1 MARIPRDP
9 RSRSAGQAALDYV
22 AVLALCALVLT
33 AGTGAAIAR
42 GGEIA
47 SAVRGEM
54 LRALCIVTG
63 GDCDRDRA
71 PCVTSTAQRGLS
83 ASVNLLVVRIGRS
96 QFATLERRS
105 DGTFAVTLLTAE
117 DSGVDVGLGGSG
129 DLAAAGL
136 RGAVSGELRAA
147 ALARNGHGRVWF
159 TDDRADADE
168 LLRKLTVTFGN
179 PAFEVGMR
187 LLGLP
192 EPDQTFSEHG
202 WALSAD
208 GSVSVGPG
216 EGSGSG
222 SRVDVRGVRRD
233 RRTGRQVLYLGRA
246 AELSAALD
254 AGIAG
259 IGAETTTGGVREDT
273 WAIEIDRHGELV
285 DLMILS
291 AGPYEGS
298 FSLPAPLQQAG
309 GFLGVPAASGE
320 RRFELESHLDL
331 RDPAN
336 RAAVEGLLRSVFG
349 GGSAGRT
356 RAPVSRALAARL
368 RERAVVH
375 GRAYEARRDTYG
387 GGGTIAAG
395 VKIGGRVEYTA
406 GSTRLLAAVTRGPD
420 GTWRARHECLET

>member
-1 MARIPRDP
+1 MARIPRDA
-9 RSRSAGQAALDYV
+9 RTRSAGQAALDYV
-22 AVLALCALVLT
+22 AVLALCALVLA
-33 AGTGAAIAR
+33 AGTGAAVAR
-42 GGEIA
+42 GGELA
-47 SAVRGEM
+47 SAVRGEL
-54 LRALCIVTG
+54 LRALCVVTA

-71 PCVTSTAQRGLS
+71 PCVTSTAQRGVS
-83 ASVNLLVVRIGRS
+83 ASVNLAVVRLGRS

-105 DGTFAVTLLTAE
+105 DGTFAVTLLTSE
-117 DSGVDVGLGGSG
+117 DAGADLGLGGSADVAIG
-129 DLAAAGL
+129 GL

-147 ALARNGHGRVWF
+147 ALARNGHGRVWIV
-159 TDDRADADE
+159 RSQEAADE
-168 LLRKLTVTFGN
+168 LLRRLTVTFGN
-179 PAFEVGMR
+179 PAVEVGMR

-208 GSVSVGPG
+208 GSVSAGPA

-246 AELSAALD
+246 AELSAALE
-254 AGIAG
+254 AGVG
-259 IGAETTTGGVREDT
+259 GLGTETTTGGVREDT
-273 WAIEIDRHGELV
+273 WAIEVDRDGELV

-298 FSLPAPLQQAG
+298 FSLPGPLQQAG
-309 GFLGVPAASGE
+309 GFLGVPAASGD

-331 RDPAN
+331 RDPGN
-336 RAAVEGLLRSVFG
+336 RAAVEGLLRAVFG
-349 GGSAGRT
+349 GGSPGRT

-368 RERAVVH
+368 REHAIVH
-375 GRAYEARRDTYG
+375 GRTYEARQDAYG
-387 GGGTIAAG
+387 GGGTVAAG
-395 VKIGGRVEYTA
+395 IKIGGRVEVAT

-420 GTWRARHECLET
+420 GTWRARRDCLA